1 MEDYYVFVDKGV
13 PDGDYTAEVTVKL
26 HEDGTLEIVSCE
38 VTNEK

>member
-1 MEDYYVFVDKGV
+1 MEYYYVFVDKAA

-38 VTNEK
+38 LI